1 MNTVATHM
9 LTIRLALARF
19 GWANVLACL
28 LCIGGMAA
36 WGWGMPRL
44 HTLMQMQQ
52 QAISAARQSLHTAGT
67 PPPPP
72 ARPLAE
78 ERLAN
83 FYDNLGEKRY
93 AEQQVKTLFAVAGK
107 TQLTLKQAEYK
118 PAFDKNGQYYTYQIV
133 LPVKGSYGAIRRF
146 CEQTL
151 LAIPFASLDEI
162 SFKRDAIGSRMLE
175 AKLRFTLYLAG
186 PASPVQAESAGKGD
200 QS

>member
-1 MNTVATHM
+1 MNAVAIHM

-19 GWANVLACL
+19 GWANILACL

-36 WGWGMPRL
+36 WAWGVPRL
-44 HTLMQMQQ
+44 HARMQMQQ
-52 QAISAARQSLHTAGT
+52 QAISAAQKSLHAASRPT
-67 PPPPP
+67 PSP

-83 FYDNLGEKRY
+83 FYDNLGEKPY
-93 AEQQVKTLFAVAGK
+93 AEQQVKTLFAIAGK

-133 LPVKGSYGAIRRF
+133 LPVKGSYGAIRQF

-186 PASPVQAESAGKGD
+186 AASSAQAVNAGKGEK
-200 QS
+200 S